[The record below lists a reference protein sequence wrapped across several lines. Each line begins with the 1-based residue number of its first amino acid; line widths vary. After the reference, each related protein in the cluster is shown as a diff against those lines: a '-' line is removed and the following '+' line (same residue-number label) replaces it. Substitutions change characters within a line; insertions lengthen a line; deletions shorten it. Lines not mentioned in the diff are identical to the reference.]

1 MATTDIEGYLNQLVG
16 RMVRIAQAPGDDL
29 YLNVLSLNT
38 IGLLVQDADY
48 EYFIPWTAVINL
60 RLATE
65 AERQRMGSPEFRR
78 RIENPVLDIDR
89 SQPQG

>member
-16 RMVRIAQAPGDDL
+16 RMVRIAQTSGDDL

-38 IGLLVQDADY
+38 IGMLVQDADY

-60 RLATE
+60 RLATDP
-65 AERQRMGSPEFRR
+65 ERARMGSPEFRR
-78 RIENPVLDIDR
+78 RIEKPVLDMDSSSPR
-89 SQPQG
+89 G